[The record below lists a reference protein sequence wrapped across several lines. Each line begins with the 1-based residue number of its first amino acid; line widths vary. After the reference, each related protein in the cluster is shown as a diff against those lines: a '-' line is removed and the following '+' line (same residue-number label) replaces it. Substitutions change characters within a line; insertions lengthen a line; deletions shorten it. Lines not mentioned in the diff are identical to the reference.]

1 MVNHE
6 QLAFPTGIA
15 AAETTRSLYSE
26 GAGAKRKANILL
38 MALAIGALVGAL
50 RMAADTCKS
59 FGWLD
64 VAANLSA
71 VFPTEFKLPHEWIP
85 VLGGTTILS
94 GFVFETSVLLIAAGV
109 ITGFRV
115 GFSML
120 LSSALLYFVLAPI
133 LFRHDQTLAEGV
145 VKSLKMGA
153 DEETGLNITN
163 PTRWGLWTG
172 TALLVFASLTGIAL
186 QWKTVAR
193 AFTGARGGGKGAAEM
208 ARIEVPGSWMIIGMV
223 PVSIA
228 LVALLY
234 VSFNISI
241 PLGILSVFMSF
252 VVALVCCRSTGE
264 TDTTPIGAMGKV
276 TQLLYAGLPGARG
289 VASVNLMAAGATS
302 SAGTAAADLL
312 TDLKS
317 GYLLGANPRKQF
329 LAQFCGIFFGTA
341 AVVPI
346 WYMLAPTAEKFE
358 KYNPYAANM
367 WKAMAEVLA
376 GGFDKLPKTA
386 LWAACVGAFIG
397 ILLPVLEKV
406 MPSKRHLLPSAMG
419 LGLGFVVPFQ
429 NAISFFLGG
438 VIAWCWS
445 RKRPL
450 SAGEYMIAIAAGLI
464 AGEGLMSAVSAIIQT
479 GVGLSQGG
487 P

>member
-1 MVNHE
+1 
-6 QLAFPTGIA
+6 LKI
-15 AAETTRSLYSE
+15 SL
-26 GAGAKRKANILL
+26 
-38 MALAIGALVGAL
+38 
-50 RMAADTCKS
+50 D
-59 FGWLD
+59 D
-64 VAANLSA
+64 
-71 VFPTEFKLPHEWIP
+71 
-85 VLGGTTILS
+85 
-94 GFVFETSVLLIAAGV
+94 
-109 ITGFRV
+109 
-115 GFSML
+115 
-120 LSSALLYFVLAPI
+120 
-133 LFRHDQTLAEGV
+133 
-145 VKSLKMGA
+145 
-153 DEETGLNITN
+153 ETGEYVTN

-172 TALLVFASLTGIAL
+172 TALLVFTSLTGIAM
-186 QWKTVAR
+186 QWRTVVR
-193 AFTGARGGGKGAAEM
+193 AFTGVRGGSKGAAEM
-208 ARIEVPGSWMIIGMV
+208 ARIEVPGLWMIIGMV

-276 TQLLYAGLPGARG
+276 TQLLYAGLPGAKG
-289 VASVNLMAAGATS
+289 LASINLMAAGATS

-346 WYMLAPTAEKFE
+346 WYMLAPDVKKFAS
-358 KYNPYAANM
+358 YNPYAANM

-376 GGFDKLPKTA
+376 GGIDTLAPTA
-386 LWAACVGAFIG
+386 LWAACIGALIG
-397 ILLPVLEKV
+397 ILLPVLERL
-406 MPSKRHLLPSAMG
+406 MPAKRHLLPSAMG

-429 NAISFFLGG
+429 NAVSFFIGG
-438 VIAWCWS
+438 VIAWIWS
-445 RKRPL
+445 RKRPM
-450 SAGEYMIAIAAGLI
+450 SAGEYMVAIAAGLI
-464 AGEGLMSAVSAIIQT
+464 AGEGLISAVSAIIQT
-479 GVGLSQGG
+479 AVGLSQGA